1 MMFLKPLNLSTFV
14 VQLFIM
20 KSFCFTFEKT
30 NTMKKVLVLG
40 ASTNEERISNTAI
53 HRLRKHGYEVEAVG
67 LKTGMV
73 ADVEIKTGMPIVE
86 NIDTVTMYVGAK
98 NQPQFYDYIINLQ
111 PRRVIFNPGSEN
123 DEFEKMLQQ
132 KNIEVEEA
140 CTLVLLGT
148 GQF

>member
-1 MMFLKPLNLSTFV
+1 
-14 VQLFIM
+14 
-20 KSFCFTFEKT
+20 
-30 NTMKKVLVLG
+30 MKKVLVLG
-40 ASTNEERISNTAI
+40 ASTNEKRISKTAI
-53 HRLRKHGYEVEAVG
+53 HRLKKYGYDVEAIG
-67 LKTGMV
+67 LKVGMI
-73 ADVEIKTGMPIVE
+73 ANVEIKTGTPVLE
-86 NIDTVTMYVGAK
+86 NIDTVTMYIGAK

>member
-1 MMFLKPLNLSTFV
+1 
-14 VQLFIM
+14 
-20 KSFCFTFEKT
+20 
-30 NTMKKVLVLG
+30 MKKVLVLG

-53 HRLRKHGYEVEAVG
+53 HRLRKHGYDVEAVG
-67 LKTGMV
+67 LKTGRV
-73 ADVEIKTGMPIVE
+73 ADVEIKTGMPALA

>member
-1 MMFLKPLNLSTFV
+1 MP
-14 VQLFIM
+14 
-20 KSFCFTFEKT
+20 
-30 NTMKKVLVLG
+30 VL
-40 ASTNEERISNTAI
+40 A
-53 HRLRKHGYEVEAVG
+53 
-67 LKTGMV
+67 
-73 ADVEIKTGMPIVE
+73 

-140 CTLVLLGT
+140 CTLVLLST